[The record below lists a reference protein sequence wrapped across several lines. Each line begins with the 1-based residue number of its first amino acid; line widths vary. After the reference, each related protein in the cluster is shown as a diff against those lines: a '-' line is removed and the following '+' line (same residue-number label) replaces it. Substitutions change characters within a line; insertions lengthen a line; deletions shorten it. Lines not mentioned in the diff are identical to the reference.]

1 MKNIKKYVL
10 YHIILF
16 ILMNILI
23 TYSLAETEKDKL
35 NDELRRSIN
44 IYCNQVDSFINE
56 SLSINDNLTTAFQY
70 TSAVAKRMDE
80 IYNNDPRIIN
90 IYILDETSTILHA
103 TSKMRVGGKLKSSAF
118 FMDNIQPNSNHASI
132 SDVTKNEFNKKVF
145 YISRSVDKLDE
156 RYIITM
162 EIDVNTIGAVIDS
175 LQKDTTVTIKDFD
188 GQTIF
193 QSINP
198 HRNSISA
205 SEKFFTV
212 PWEITLTTN
221 RNVYYDVYSSALIY
235 TLIASL
241 IFLTLHLLYISYR
254 NKRANEK
261 VLEDINT
268 QRKEIIGLLAANTA
282 HEIKNPLTSIKGF
295 VELLELEYDPLHNNQ
310 KFHIVKSELER
321 INLIVN
327 QFLLLGKPTTVDVE
341 RVDARDIIRDIL
353 NFLDYDLAIHNI
365 RVVKQ
370 FTDEPTLINV
380 SKDQFKQVLIN
391 VIQNAKDAMASREQ
405 ALLKITVQNTNGY
418 TVMRFIDNGEGMD
431 TDVQQELFNPF
442 FTTKLHGTGLG
453 LPVTKSI
460 VDAHHGLIEV
470 VSSKK
475 KGTTFII
482 SFPTVQQKPE

>member
-23 TYSLAETEKDKL
+23 TYSLAEIEKDKL

-56 SLSINDNLTTAFQY
+56 SLSVNDNLTTAFQY
-70 TSAVAKRMDE
+70 TNTVAKRMDE

-90 IYILDETSTILHA
+90 IYILDETNTILHA
-103 TSKMRVGGKLKSSAF
+103 TSKMRIGDKLKSRAF
-118 FMDNIQPNSNHASI
+118 FMGNIQPNSNHASI
-132 SDVTKNEFNKKVF
+132 SNVTRNEFNKKVF

-156 RYIITM
+156 QYIITM

-175 LQKDTTVTIKDFD
+175 LQKDTTVTIKDFN

-198 HRNSISA
+198 HRNSTSA
-205 SEKFFTV
+205 SEKFFKV

-261 VLEDINT
+261 LLEDINT

-295 VELLELEYDPLHNNQ
+295 VELLELEYDPVHNNQ

-321 INLIVN
+321 INLIVS
-327 QFLLLGKPTTVDVE
+327 QFLLLGKPTTVDTE
-341 RVDARDIIRDIL
+341 RVDAREIIRDIL

-365 RVVKQ
+365 MVVKQ
-370 FTDEPTLINV
+370 FTDEPTFISV
-380 SKDQFKQVLIN
+380 SKDQFKQALIN
-391 VIQNAKDAMASREQ
+391 LIQNAKDAMVHADP
-405 ALLKITVQNTNGY
+405 AILKITVENANGF
-418 TVMRFIDNGEGMD
+418 TVIRFIDNGEGMD
-431 TDVQQELFNPF
+431 KDVLQELFNPF

-453 LPVTKSI
+453 LPITKSI

-482 SFPTVQQKPE
+482 SFPTVQ

>member
-1 MKNIKKYVL
+1 MKNIKKNVL

-23 TYSLAETEKDKL
+23 TYSLAEIEKERII
-35 NDELRRSIN
+35 DEFRRSIN
-44 IYCNQVDSFINE
+44 IYSNQVDSFINE
-56 SLSINDNLTTAFQY
+56 SLSITDNLTIAFQY
-70 TSAVAKRMDE
+70 TSAVEKRMHE
-80 IYNNDPRIIN
+80 IKDIDPRVIN
-90 IYILDETSTILHA
+90 IYILDDKNTIVHA
-103 TSKMRVGGKLKSSAF
+103 TSEMLVGSKLKTRAF
-118 FMDNIQPNSNHASI
+118 FTENIQPNSNHASI
-132 SDVTKNEFNKKVF
+132 SNVTKNEFNKKVF
-145 YISRSVDKLDE
+145 YISRSVTKLDKQ
-156 RYIITM
+156 YIITM

-188 GQTIF
+188 GLTIF
-193 QSINP
+193 ESINP
-198 HRNSISA
+198 HRNSIST
-205 SEKFFTV
+205 SEKFLKV
-212 PWEITLTTN
+212 PWEITLTSN
-221 RNVYYDVYSSALIY
+221 RNIYYDVYSTSLIY
-235 TLIASL
+235 TIIASL
-241 IFLTLHLLYISYR
+241 IFSTLHLLYISYR

-295 VELLELEYDPLHNNQ
+295 VELLEMQYDSEHKNQ

-341 RVDARDIIRDIL
+341 RVDAREIIRDIL
-353 NFLDYDLAIHNI
+353 NFLDYDLAIDNI
-365 RVVKQ
+365 MVVKQ

-391 VIQNAKDAMASREQ
+391 MIQNAKDAMTHSDPAI
-405 ALLKITVQNTNGY
+405 LKITVENNNGF
-418 TVMRFIDNGEGMD
+418 TEIRFIDNGEGMD

-470 VSSKK
+470 ISSKE

-482 SFPTVQQKPE
+482 SFPTVQ

>member
-56 SLSINDNLTTAFQY
+56 SLSVNDNLTTAFQY

-118 FMDNIQPNSNHASI
+118 FMSNIQPNSNHASI

-341 RVDARDIIRDIL
+341 RVDARDIIRDVL

-431 TDVQQELFNPF
+431 TDLQQELFNPF

>member
-10 YHIILF
+10 YHFILF

-23 TYSLAETEKDKL
+23 TYSLAELEKEKL

-44 IYCNQVDSFINE
+44 IYSNQVDSFINE

-70 TSAVAKRMDE
+70 TSAVTKRMDE
-80 IYNNDPRIIN
+80 IKHNDPRIIN
-90 IYILDETSTILHA
+90 IYILDDTSTILHA
-103 TSKMRVGGKLKSSAF
+103 TSKMRVGSKLKSCAF
-118 FMDNIQPNSNHASI
+118 FMGNVQPNSNHASI
-132 SDVTKNEFNKKVF
+132 SNVTKNEFNKKVF
-145 YISRSVDKLDE
+145 YISRSVNKLNQQ
-156 RYIITM
+156 YIITM

-188 GQTIF
+188 DQIIF

-205 SEKFFTV
+205 SEKFFKV

-221 RNVYYDVYSSALIY
+221 RNIYYDVYSTALIY

-295 VELLELEYDPLHNNQ
+295 VELLELEYDPKHNNQ

-321 INLIVN
+321 INLIVS
-327 QFLLLGKPTTVDVE
+327 QFLLLGKPTTVDTE
-341 RVDARDIIRDIL
+341 RVDAREIIRDIL

-365 RVVKQ
+365 MVVKQ
-370 FTDEPTLINV
+370 FTDEPTFISV
-380 SKDQFKQVLIN
+380 SKDQFKQALIN
-391 VIQNAKDAMASREQ
+391 LIQNAKDAMVHADP
-405 ALLKITVQNTNGY
+405 AILKITVENANGF
-418 TVMRFIDNGEGMD
+418 TVIRFIDNGEGMD
-431 TDVQQELFNPF
+431 KDVLQELFNPF

-453 LPVTKSI
+453 LPITKSI
-460 VDAHHGLIEV
+460 VDAHHGFIEV
-470 VSSKK
+470 VSRKQ

-482 SFPTVQQKPE
+482 SFPTVQ

>member
-1 MKNIKKYVL
+1 M
-10 YHIILF
+10 
-16 ILMNILI
+16 
-23 TYSLAETEKDKL
+23 
-35 NDELRRSIN
+35 
-44 IYCNQVDSFINE
+44 
-56 SLSINDNLTTAFQY
+56 
-70 TSAVAKRMDE
+70 
-80 IYNNDPRIIN
+80 
-90 IYILDETSTILHA
+90 
-103 TSKMRVGGKLKSSAF
+103 
-118 FMDNIQPNSNHASI
+118 
-132 SDVTKNEFNKKVF
+132 
-145 YISRSVDKLDE
+145 DKLDE
-156 RYIITM
+156 QYIITM

-205 SEKFFTV
+205 SEKFFKV

-261 VLEDINT
+261 LLEDINT

-295 VELLELEYDPLHNNQ
+295 VELLELEYDPVHNNQ

-391 VIQNAKDAMASREQ
+391 VIQNAKDAMASTEP
-405 ALLKITVQNTNGY
+405 AIFKITVQNTNGY

-460 VDAHHGLIEV
+460 IDAHHGLIEV

-482 SFPTVQQKPE
+482 SFPTVQ